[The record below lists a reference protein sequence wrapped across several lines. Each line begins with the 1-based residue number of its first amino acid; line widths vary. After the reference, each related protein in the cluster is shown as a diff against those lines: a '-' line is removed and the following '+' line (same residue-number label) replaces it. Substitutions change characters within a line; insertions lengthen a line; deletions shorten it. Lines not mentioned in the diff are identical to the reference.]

1 MKRRERI
8 HKFPVKI
15 TDRLRKFNVF
25 KILSIILI
33 VVFILSIPTIIQ
45 KLVKVQKI
53 TCVSQYG
60 DCPVFLTFLN
70 YEGKDY
76 KAVKSQIN
84 TILEQNILINSF
96 LIQYKIPGTLQ
107 IEVDL
112 KKPKFAVRGLSTIKD
127 LQNRIFL
134 VDKDGLIVEMANE
147 SDLPTL
153 QKNESSEYKVGDT
166 VTDKDKFS
174 LSLFEGVNY
183 LYSIKLGI
191 QEKNELKVT
200 NSEGIIIRFPLEGD
214 KDVLLGSLRLIF
226 SRLNDS
232 SEGIRMEDVNEIDL
246 RFKNPVIR

>member
-1 MKRRERI
+1 
-8 HKFPVKI
+8 V
-15 TDRLRKFNVF
+15 LG
-25 KILSIILI
+25 
-33 VVFILSIPTIIQ
+33 
-45 KLVKVQKI
+45 
-53 TCVSQYG
+53 G

-70 YEGKDY
+70 YVGKDY

-153 QKNESSEYKVGDT
+153 QKNESIEYKVGKT
-166 VTDKDKFS
+166 IPEKDKFS